1 MISNQD
7 LSSTF
12 NSLNLISCAPVTD
25 LPIARCCNSSLATT
39 ARYRI
44 DALRDCLLK
53 YSSSVTEAFDFLTKD
68 MGEDRWL
75 CTLLV
80 MNGWRLDY
88 TVRALPLSAPRCCH
102 SCTNTL
108 SRIGV
113 RAYPYPFPYND
124 NNNILIVIN
133 IILSYTQQI
142 LS

>member
-1 MISNQD
+1 MNIVTHMPSANKTH
-7 LSSTF
+7 LTF
-12 NSLNLISCAPVTD
+12 ILI
-25 LPIARCCNSSLATT
+25 

-88 TVRALPLSAPRCCH
+88 TVSTRSP
-102 SCTNTL
+102 
-108 SRIGV
+108 V
-113 RAYPYPFPYND
+113 
-124 NNNILIVIN
+124 
-133 IILSYTQQI
+133 
-142 LS
+142 